1 MIRQKSIYLPEPR
14 DPSIKKVVVF
24 DLDET
29 LVHCLED
36 FEDQQVDHVITIKF
50 PDGDIVDAG
59 LNIRPF
65 AIDTLRAANEN
76 F

>member
-1 MIRQKSIYLPEPR
+1 MINLPEPR

-29 LVHCLED
+29 LVHCIED
-36 FEDQQVDHVITIKF
+36 YESEQVDHVITIEF
-50 PDGDIVDAG
+50 PDGEVVEAG

-65 AIDTLRAANEN
+65 AIETLRAANEN

>member
-1 MIRQKSIYLPEPR
+1 MVILPEPEHK
-14 DPSIKKVVVF
+14 SIKKVVVF

-29 LVHCLED
+29 LIHCKED
-36 FEDQQVDHVITIKF
+36 FDPDNIDHVIKISF
-50 PDGDIVDAG
+50 PDGEVVTAG

-65 AIDTLRAANEN
+65 ALETLRAIKND